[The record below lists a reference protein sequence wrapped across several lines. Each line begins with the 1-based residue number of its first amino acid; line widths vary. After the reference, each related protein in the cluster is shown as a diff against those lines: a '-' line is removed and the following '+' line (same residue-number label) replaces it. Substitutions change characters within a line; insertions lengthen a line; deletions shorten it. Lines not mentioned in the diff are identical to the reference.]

1 MENDTEILS
10 SAEGE
15 ADSAV
20 VVRRQFGLPSAS
32 PSTRRVGGDGDGDQR
47 WDLLVRF
54 ADLLAR
60 HSIRTWS
67 TPLLEVVVPIAE
79 NFLGVASIVEDAEN
93 LFTGKSGPRVVR

>member
-10 SAEGE
+10 SAEDDG
-15 ADSAV
+15 DSAV
-20 VVRRQFGLPSAS
+20 VVRRQLGPLSS
-32 PSTRRVGGDGDGDQR
+32 SLSTRPVDSDGDADQR

-54 ADLLAR
+54 ADLLVR

-79 NFLGVASIVEDAEN
+79 NFLGVASMVEDADN
-93 LFTGKSGPRVVR
+93 LFTGKGGPRAVR